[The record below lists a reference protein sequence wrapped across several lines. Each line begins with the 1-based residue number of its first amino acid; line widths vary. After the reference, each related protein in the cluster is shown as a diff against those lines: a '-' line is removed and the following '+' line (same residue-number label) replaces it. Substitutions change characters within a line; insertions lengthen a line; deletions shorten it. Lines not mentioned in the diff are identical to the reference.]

1 MFYLKE
7 SNMKKVTKEQ
17 LKDTILNGE
26 DISKVDYSEI
36 TDISF
41 MFNGCKNLK
50 EIPHLDTSKV
60 TDMSSMFY
68 GCTNL
73 KEIPHLDTSNVTDIY
88 EMFSG
93 CINLEY
99 LKCPEDFNSRYFS
112 KEQNPLIYKNY
123 LEMFL

>member
-1 MFYLKE
+1 
-7 SNMKKVTKEQ
+7 MKKVTNKFE
-17 LKDTILNGE
+17 LRDMILNGE

-36 TDISF
+36 I
-41 MFNGCKNLK
+41 
-50 EIPHLDTSKV
+50 
-60 TDMSSMFY
+60 DMSYMFD

-73 KEIPHLDTSNVTDIY
+73 KEIPHLDTSNVTNISC
-88 EMFSG
+88 MFKG

-99 LKCPEDFNSRYFS
+99 LESPEDFNSMHFS